1 MTRVYQRPDEG
12 APGEARTRALVIG
25 AGRYPHAKRTNPN
38 IPALAD
44 LSSVGPSVSDFVAKL
59 IHDWGSDLAAPLGTV
74 DLLISDGASPG
85 GAPWRALG
93 VPGEAADGTRLE
105 APTLAN
111 VNAALNAWL
120 LAAEP
125 KDHLL
130 FLCCG
135 HGFWKDERCFVL
147 ADFGANVNNP
157 WTSVIA
163 LDSFALGLRQ
173 QPPRTQWLFFDCCS
187 DMPELV
193 LTSLGTVGDPLIRL
207 TAKGLATAQQQF
219 GPVSQFGLASST
231 IGTQAFGIPDRP
243 SRFCEMLIDALDG
256 AGAVFHQYGTWWIDQ
271 RGIEDAVKSYAARK
285 PDLQDPAFYE
295 FVTPI
300 SSDAPGRMR
309 FRRVAD
315 EPRSRL
321 IAKSIPPIALKNATV
336 VIKREGADK
345 PSFTLLPPQR
355 RAKLHVD
362 LVPARQHYTVTATF
376 GGITKQIEIFADLPL
391 AERAEFIL
399 P

>member
-1 MTRVYQRPDEG
+1 MTRVYQRLDKD
-12 APGEARTRALVIG
+12 APGEPRTRALVVG
-25 AGRYPHAKRTNPN
+25 AGRYPHAKGTHSNLPTLN
-38 IPALAD
+38 D
-44 LSSVGPSVSDFVAKL
+44 LSGVGHSIREFVAKL
-59 IHDWGSDLAAPLGTV
+59 VRDWGNDLIAPLGTV
-74 DLLISDGASPG
+74 DLLLSDAAYPG
-85 GAPWRALG
+85 GARWRTLG
-93 VPGEAADGTRLE
+93 VLGEAPDGTRLE

-111 VNAALNAWL
+111 VNGALTTWL
-120 LAAEP
+120 QDANTG
-125 KDHLL
+125 DHLL

-135 HGFWKDERCFVL
+135 HGFWKDERCLVL

-187 DMPELV
+187 DIPEPV
-193 LTSLGTVGDPLIRL
+193 LTSLGLVGDPLIGL
-207 TAKGLATAQQQF
+207 TVKGLATAQQQF

-256 AGAVFHQYGTWWIDQ
+256 AGAVHHQHGIWWVDH
-271 RGIEDAVKSYAARK
+271 RGIEDAVSSYAVRK

-300 SSDAPGRMR
+300 SSDALGRMR
-309 FRRVAD
+309 FRRIAD

-321 IAKSIPPIALKNATV
+321 VAVSIPPIALKNATI
-336 VIKREGADK
+336 VIKRKGTDQ
-345 PSFTLLPPQR
+345 PSHTLLPPQR

-362 LVPARQHYTVTATF
+362 LLPARQHYTVTATF
-376 GGITKQIEIFADLPL
+376 DGVTRQVEIFADLPL

>member
-1 MTRVYQRPDEG
+1 MTRVYRRPDGDAPAEG
-12 APGEARTRALVIG
+12 RTRALVIG
-25 AGRYPHAKRTNPN
+25 AGRYPHAKGTNPD
-38 IPALAD
+38 IPAFQD
-44 LSSVGPSVSDFVAKL
+44 LSSAGPSVRTFVAKL
-59 IHDWGSDLAAPLGTV
+59 VRDWRNDLAAPLGTV
-74 DLLISDGASPG
+74 DVLITDAAYPAGATWS
-85 GAPWRALG
+85 ALG
-93 VPGEAADGTRLE
+93 VPGEALDGTRLE

-111 VNAALNAWL
+111 VNAALTAWL
-120 LAAEP
+120 PADA

-135 HGFWKDERCFVL
+135 HGFWKGERCFVL
-147 ADFGANVNNP
+147 PDFGANVNNP

-173 QPPRTQWLFFDCCS
+173 QRPRTQWLFFDCCS
-187 DMPELV
+187 DMPEPV
-193 LTSLGTVGDPLIRL
+193 LTSLGAVGDPLIRL
-207 TAKGLATAQQQF
+207 TARGLATAQQRF

-231 IGTQAFGIPDRP
+231 IGMQAFGIPNQP

-256 AGAVFHQYGTWWIDQ
+256 AGAVFHQRGTWWIDQ
-271 RGIEDAVKSYAARK
+271 YGIVDAVKSYAVRK

-300 SSDAPGRMR
+300 SSDAPGRMG

-321 IAKSIPPIALKNATV
+321 IAVSIPPIALKYAAIL
-336 VIKREGADK
+336 IKREGADK
-345 PSFTLLPPQR
+345 PSFVSLPPQR

-362 LVPARQHYTVTATF
+362 LLPARQHYTVTATF
-376 GGITKQIEIFADLPL
+376 DGITKQVEIFADLPL